1 MENAFV
7 TFIVPSVGRE
17 TLNRT
22 LHSLQAQ
29 TNPDW
34 KAFVG
39 FDGFSVFPE
48 MDLVYDER
56 IRYYLLEDK
65 LGNSLKST
73 DKNGAGIVRNYLM
86 NDVETEWV
94 AFVDDDDTVKTEYV
108 TWLAEEIKLYQ
119 PDCIVFRMTWS
130 DQHNNQVLPAPGFY
144 DIVHCSVGI
153 SFAVRVSFV
162 RQFDAWFEQH
172 SSEDFSFLEQLKNL
186 GARIVVSD
194 RIAYNVR
201 F

>member
-1 MENAFV
+1 MNDALV
-7 TFIVPSVGRE
+7 TFIIPTVARE

-29 TNPDW
+29 THQNW

-48 MDLVYDER
+48 MDLIVDDR
-56 IRYYLLEDK
+56 IKYYLLEDK
-65 LGNSLKST
+65 LGNS
-73 DKNGAGIVRNYLM
+73 KNGAGLVRNYLM
-86 NDVETEWV
+86 NDATSDWV
-94 AFVDDDDTVKTEYV
+94 AFVDDDDTVKPSYV
-108 TWLAEEIKLYQ
+108 EWLTEEIDRYA
-119 PDCIVFRMTWS
+119 PDCVVFRMTWS
-130 DQHNNQVLPAPGFY
+130 DQHNNQVLPAPGYY

-153 SFAVRVSFV
+153 SFAVRIDFV
-162 RQFDAWFEQH
+162 RTHAAWFEQH

-186 GARIVVSD
+186 GAKIIVSD

>member
-1 MENAFV
+1 MNDALV
-7 TFIVPSVGRE
+7 TFIIPTVARE

-29 TNPDW
+29 TDQNW

-39 FDGFSVFPE
+39 FDGFSVLPE
-48 MDLVYDER
+48 MDLIVDDR
-56 IRYYLLEDK
+56 IKYYLLEDK
-65 LGNSLKST
+65 LGNS
-73 DKNGAGIVRNYLM
+73 KNGAGHVRNYLI
-86 NDVETEWV
+86 NDATSDWV
-94 AFVDDDDTVKTEYV
+94 AFVDDDDTVKPFYV
-108 TWLAEEIKLYQ
+108 EWLTEEINRYA
-119 PDCIVFRMTWS
+119 PDCVVFRMTWS

-153 SFAVRVSFV
+153 SFAVRTDFV
-162 RQFDAWFEQH
+162 RTRAVLFEQH
-172 SSEDFSFLEQLKNL
+172 SSEDFSFLERLRNL
-186 GARIVVSD
+186 GAKIIVSD